1 LKIRVTAVT
10 TARRRSLDRYATR
23 CREFVVVARRIAVPG
38 AQSAPKDTGHQP
50 RSLAGMSVGQAPWL
64 VLLLLLAAGCGG
76 KGNVVPTNTANPDRF
91 LFDRGTKALSERK
104 WSNAREYF
112 RQVVDNYPNSPHR
125 PDAKLGVGDTYLGE
139 KTSES
144 LVLSANE
151 YREFLTFYPTNP
163 RADYAQYKLAM
174 THFEQMRAPERDQ
187 TETQAALRE
196 FQIFFDRYPMS
207 PLIGEV
213 RMKWREARD
222 RLSRAEFRVGFHY
235 YRIKWYVGAIPRFRR
250 VLEEDPGYSGR
261 DEVYFYLAE
270 SLARTDKKAEAIP
283 YFQRLLTEFDASE
296 HLEDAKRRLEE
307 LKSQEVKSQ

>member
-1 LKIRVTAVT
+1 
-10 TARRRSLDRYATR
+10 
-23 CREFVVVARRIAVPG
+23 
-38 AQSAPKDTGHQP
+38 
-50 RSLAGMSVGQAPWL
+50 MSVGQGPWLVL

-76 KGNVVPTNTANPDRF
+76 KRNVVPTNTANPDRF

-104 WSNAREYF
+104 WSDAREYF

-196 FQIFFDRYPMS
+196 FQTFFDRYPMS

-222 RLSRAEFRVGFHY
+222 RLSSAEFRVGFHY
-235 YRIKWYVGAIPRFRR
+235 FRIKWYVGAIPRFRR
-250 VLEEDPGYSGR
+250 VLEEDPGYGGR